1 MERGKD
7 WEGDALEGSTRA
19 PDLALQEAEAREGL
33 AAAIDGLPENQRE
46 AVRLKFDSGLSYAEI
61 ASVLGSTEGTV
72 GFWLHAAVK
81 TLRGRLTDSEG
92 RSASA
97 IEGGAL

>member
-61 ASVLGSTEGTV
+61 ASVLNSTEGTV

-81 TLRGRLTDSEG
+81 TLRGRLVDSEG
-92 RSASA
+92 QSASA